1 MGLDGGVAH
10 DDLGV
15 AKDATLAPLRQQ
27 TIGNRRPSGE
37 ANRGLGARSLGRPG
51 RCHTPTDLTTDA
63 RPTPPRDRW
72 MDSGVVDP

>member
-27 TIGNRRPSGE
+27 TIGNRRPSGGRIVGSVR
-37 ANRGLGARSLGRPG
+37 ARLAGRGAAILRPIS
-51 RCHTPTDLTTDA
+51 P
-63 RPTPPRDRW
+63 PTPDRRPPVTVGW
-72 MDSGVVDP
+72 TPAS